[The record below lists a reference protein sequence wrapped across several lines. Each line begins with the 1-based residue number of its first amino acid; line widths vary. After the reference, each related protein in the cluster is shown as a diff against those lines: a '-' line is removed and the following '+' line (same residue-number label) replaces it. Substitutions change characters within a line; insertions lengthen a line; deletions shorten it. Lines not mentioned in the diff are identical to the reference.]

1 MFITNVLYRWMYNA
15 ADANNSLCV
24 SVVVK
29 KVSNSSSKNLPLQV
43 AHVAFACRLLAL
55 ACACACARLRLSSF
69 VGGEKGKEKNKE
81 EVSSTFNHQQENQQ
95 NNDNTSNVTQPTT
108 ANNSQ

>member
-1 MFITNVLYRWMYNA
+1 MYNA

-29 KVSNSSSKNLPLQV
+29 KVSNSTSSSKNLPLQV

-55 ACACACARLRLSSF
+55 ATCSLALACDCARLRLSSF

>member
-55 ACACACARLRLSSF
+55 ARARLRLRLRSLAALF
-69 VGGEKGKEKNKE
+69 FRRRREGKGKE
-81 EVSSTFNHQQENQQ
+81 
-95 NNDNTSNVTQPTT
+95 
-108 ANNSQ
+108 

>member
-55 ACACACARLRLSSF
+55 ARARLRLRLLAALF
-69 VGGEKGKEKNKE
+69 FRRRREGKGKE
-81 EVSSTFNHQQENQQ
+81 
-95 NNDNTSNVTQPTT
+95 
-108 ANNSQ
+108 

>member
-55 ACACACARLRLSSF
+55 ARARLRLRSLAALF
-69 VGGEKGKEKNKE
+69 FRRRREGKGKE
-81 EVSSTFNHQQENQQ
+81 
-95 NNDNTSNVTQPTT
+95 
-108 ANNSQ
+108 